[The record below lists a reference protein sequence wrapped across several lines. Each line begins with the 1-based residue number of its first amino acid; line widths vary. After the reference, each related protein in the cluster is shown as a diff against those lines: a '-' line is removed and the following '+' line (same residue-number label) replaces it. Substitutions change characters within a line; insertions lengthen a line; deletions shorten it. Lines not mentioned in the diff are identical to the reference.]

1 MPSPETDRLALL
13 YAAYRDAST
22 AMPTDL
28 SQAQTRAEVNA
39 ILKTV
44 DELKAAYYRAVEVE
58 LGVTGPA
65 IESAYAAAVQAQS
78 AIRSARE
85 GGAAVAERIRLGTA
99 LVQAVKAFLKA
110 AKP

>member
-1 MPSPETDRLALL
+1 MASPETDRLALL
-13 YAAYRDAST
+13 YAAYREANL
-22 AMPTDL
+22 AMSHDL
-28 SQAQTRAEVNA
+28 SQARTRAEVNA

-58 LGVTGPA
+58 LGATAPGVQA
-65 IESAYAAAVQAQS
+65 AYAQAVQAQ
-78 AIRSARE
+78 ADIRAARQ

-110 AKP
+110 ARA